1 MPNHHTQIAL
11 SDALPDMTLSDDV
24 LDTKGN
30 VLLPK
35 GVVLTEQILAS
46 LQRHEIDTIAIAGT
60 AILEVERDLQRERV
74 QWLFRQPGAAP
85 ACGSGTAPMAT
96 ANDVLR
102 QYIINFRAGNEHE

>member
-1 MPNHHTQIAL
+1 MI
-11 SDALPDMTLSDDV
+11 LSDDV

-46 LQRHEIDTIAIAGT
+46 LQRHQIDTIAITGT
-60 AILEVERDLQRERV
+60 AILEVERDLQLARV

-85 ACGSGTAPMAT
+85 ITGYSAAPMAS
-96 ANDVLR
+96 ANDMLR
-102 QYIINFRAGNEHE
+102 QYIINFRAGTEHE